1 MSLSMSDAERGAT
14 APRPEAPLLKLLLE
28 VGPLTAFFFANS
40 RYGIFT
46 ATGVFMGATLI
57 ALIASYLL
65 HKRIPIMPLVS
76 GAVVMVFGGLTLFLH
91 DDLFIKLKP
100 TIVNGLFAAVLLGG
114 LAFGKSLLGIVF
126 NSVFQ
131 LTEAGWR
138 TLTLRWGLFF
148 VFLAIL
154 NEVVWRGF
162 STDFWVG
169 FKLWGVMP
177 ITVVFALAQV
187 PLIQRTSLSTDEA
200 ASGEAPSIGSR
211 GGAGE

>member
-1 MSLSMSDAERGAT
+1 MSNAERGAT

-40 RYGIFT
+40 RFGIFT
-46 ATGVFMGATLI
+46 ATGVFMAATVI
-57 ALIASYLL
+57 ALTLSYIL

-100 TIVNGLFAAVLLGG
+100 TIVNSLFATVLLGG
-114 LAFGKSLLGIVF
+114 LLFGKSLLGYVF
-126 NSVFQ
+126 DSVFQ

-138 TLTLRWGLFF
+138 ALTLRWGLFF
-148 VFLAIL
+148 IFLAVL
-154 NEVVWRGF
+154 NEIVWRGF
-162 STDFWVG
+162 TTDFWVG

-177 ITVVFALAQV
+177 ITIAFALAQV
-187 PLIQRTSLSTDEA
+187 PLIQRTSLSTDDDA
-200 ASGEAPSIGSR
+200 PAEAPVAGSGR
-211 GGAGE
+211 GAGE

>member
-1 MSLSMSDAERGAT
+1 MSDAERGAT
-14 APRPEAPLLKLLLE
+14 APRQEAPLLKLLLE

-46 ATGVFMGATLI
+46 ATGVFMTATVI
-57 ALIASYLL
+57 ALAVSYVL

-76 GAVVMVFGGLTLFLH
+76 GVVVMVFGGLTLFLQ

-100 TIVNGLFAAVLLGG
+100 TIVNSLFAAVLLGG
-114 LAFGKSLLGIVF
+114 LFFGKSLLGYVF
-126 NSVFQ
+126 DSVFQ
-131 LTEAGWR
+131 LTQAGWR

-148 VFLAIL
+148 VFLAVL

-177 ITVVFALAQV
+177 ITIVFALAQV
-187 PLIQRTSLSTDEA
+187 PLIQRTSLETPEA
-200 ASGEAPSIGSR
+200 PPANETSSASGR
-211 GGAGE
+211 GAGE